1 MGGHFRI
8 GPWLVQPSLNTVSQ
22 NGKAIRLS
30 PKVMGV
36 LVCLAEHAGDLVAK
50 EELLNTVW
58 PNTFVS
64 DDALKFSISELR
76 RSLEDDAK
84 EPRIVQTI
92 PKRGYRLIAP
102 VVPVNGGSQPA
113 AISATQLADVALAQ
127 PATRNHKLAFRLA
140 FLALALPLL
149 AGAWT
154 MLHRRVAADR
164 PARLNPQNMKI
175 TELTVTGSVRTA
187 AISRDGRY
195 LAYVRL
201 GPQPSLWVRQVV
213 SGSEVQVVPPSSSRY
228 ISVAFSPDGDYVYF
242 VRDNDGYVI
251 PALGGIPK
259 LIIHDTFGG
268 IAVSPD
274 GNRLA
279 YYHGAGAPQSELIVA
294 NADGTGAHVIAHHA
308 RNSGIRFGTIMPPS
322 WSPDGKLIAQPVMH
336 DTDTAVNIYPVDGG
350 RVSVLPCPGGIT
362 QALWLPNQSGLLVTA
377 DPTAVSIDASV
388 PAQIWFLPFPEGP
401 PQQLTHDL
409 DAYRGLSVT
418 ADGRLLAAVL
428 VHASFAVYVGPASDP
443 DHGRAVNPGTSD
455 GIGLKWM
462 PDGSLLSQSLESELS
477 LLRPEGGK
485 RVPLFQD
492 NIYSG
497 AFSICDQGRFIVFM
511 RENWGDH
518 STIWRVDATGRNPKQ
533 LTYGPD
539 DLAPH
544 CSPDGRSITYITLTQ
559 QGYRMSRVPFDGGSP
574 SVWIETGDVAG
585 LRYSR
590 DGREIA
596 DIESADGKKI
606 LIVIRDSRSGMAR
619 KVFRVFANQLD
630 LNSAGWNLQWAPDG
644 RSLTYILERDSAVN
658 LWSQPLSGG
667 QPHQITHFPDRIVAY
682 EWSPDGKRFAVT
694 RMTHSREPVLISDF
708 R

>member
-1 MGGHFRI
+1 MDGDFRL
-8 GPWLVQPSLNTVSQ
+8 GAWLVQPGLNTVSR
-22 NGKAIRLS
+22 NETRVHLE

-36 LVCLAEHAGDLVAK
+36 LVCLAARPSDPLTK
-50 EELLNTVW
+50 EELLKKVW
-58 PNTFVS
+58 SDTFVT
-64 DDALKFSISELR
+64 DDVLARAIYELR
-76 RSLEDDAK
+76 RVFGDDAR
-84 EPRIVQTI
+84 EPQVIQTI

-113 AISATQLADVALAQ
+113 AISATQLADVDVPQ
-127 PATRNHKLAFRLA
+127 PAPRNRKLAFRLA

-154 MLHRRVAADR
+154 MLHRRGAADH

-175 TELTVTGSVRTA
+175 TEVTVAGSVRTVG
-187 AISRDGRY
+187 ISRDGRY

-201 GPQPSLWVRQVV
+201 DPQPSLWVRQVA
-213 SGSEVQVVPPSSSRY
+213 SGSEVQVVPPTSGRY
-228 ISVAFSPDGDYVYF
+228 ISVAFSPDGDYLYF
-242 VRDNDGYVI
+242 VRDNDGYVV
-251 PALGGIPK
+251 PVLGGMPK
-259 LIIHDTFGG
+259 LIIHDTQGG

-274 GNRLA
+274 GRRLA
-279 YYHGAGAPQSELIVA
+279 YYHGFSAPQSELIVA

-308 RNSGIRFGTIMPPS
+308 RASGIRFGTIMPPS
-322 WSPDGKLIAQPVMH
+322 WSPDGKLIAQPVFH
-336 DTDTAVNIYPVDGG
+336 EADTAVYIYPVDGG
-350 RVSVLPCPGGIT
+350 RVSVLSCPGMLT
-362 QALWLPNQSGLLVTA
+362 QALWLPDQSGLLVTA
-377 DPTAVSIDASV
+377 DPTATSIDATV

-401 PQQLTHDL
+401 PQRLTHDL

-418 ADGRLLAAVL
+418 ADGHLLAAVL

-443 DHGRAVNPGTSD
+443 DHGKAVNPGTSD

-492 NIYSG
+492 DIYSG
-497 AFSICDQGRFIVFM
+497 AFSVCDHGRFFVFM

-533 LTYGPD
+533 LTNGPD
-539 DLAPH
+539 DLAPL
-544 CSPDGRSITYITLTQ
+544 CSPDGRSITYLNLTR
-559 QGYRMSRVPFDGGSP
+559 QGYRMMRVPADGGLS
-574 SVWIETGDVAG
+574 SVWLETGDVAG

-596 DIESADGKKI
+596 DIESGKDQKT
-606 LIVIRDSRSGMAR
+606 LLVIRDSQTGAAR
-619 KVFRVFANQLD
+619 KTFRVFTNQPD
-630 LNSAGWNLQWAPDG
+630 FNSVGWNLQWAPDG

-667 QPHQITHFPDRIVAY
+667 PPHQITHFPDRIVAY